1 MSPRPS
7 TFHIS
12 NRLRQLC
19 LSSPPPTA
27 LFYARFWHSFCP
39 ATELDHESL
48 HILALCFLQ
57 AGQPYS
63 ALHLVRDTAEAEV
76 DNEESLQATRSRRSG
91 CFGCSMI
98 VAKCCDRVSRFS
110 EGKAVLDR
118 AMKRSLPTSESCLG
132 DTADRQLFRCYLP
145 FQRLQPHIYFWRPCH
160 TKVRRQ
166 SRPSSITQKPCRM
179 ILGCGKLSL
188 VFVTLVSL
196 LIIV

>member
-7 TFHIS
+7 TFHVS
-12 NRLRQLC
+12 HRLRQLC
-19 LSSPPPTA
+19 LSSPPFTA
-27 LFYARFWHSFCP
+27 LFYARFWHSLYP
-39 ATELDHESL
+39 STELDHESL

-63 ALHLVRDTAEAEV
+63 ALHLVRDTAEPEL
-76 DNEESLQATRSRRSG
+76 DDENSLHATKSRRTG

-98 VAKCCDRVSRFS
+98 VARCCERVSRFS

-118 AMKRSLPTSESCLG
+118 AIKRSLPTSESCFE
-132 DTADRQLFRCYLP
+132 DVADGQLFRRFHPLR
-145 FQRLQPHIYFWRPCH
+145 RLQPLIYFWRPCH

-179 ILGCGKLSL
+179 ILGCGKLL
-188 VFVTLVSL
+188 PVFVTSVSL
-196 LIIV
+196 S